1 MDATASFTRSSPI
14 PISLRSIDSRDVRWL
29 LPCVFSLWLIGFIL
43 GLDDSGRVFRGND
56 PAAPTVA
63 AWGLALGVFG
73 IWRWRRWLIRD
84 ELLRPAHDAAD
95 DLLWLIGILGALAF
109 YFILI
114 PSRRY
119 LTPNLSLCLLSGLA
133 GARLVYSGMTRRIGD
148 TLHCSRCN
156 YQIIDTSLPRR
167 CPECSGVW
175 AHRLVRGRI
184 VRSTKLISA
193 GIILL
198 FICTFAPIPR
208 LEISRAFIRRQMA
221 TAWILSEASKSLGEN
236 YTLDAE
242 LWRELSK
249 RQLTEQQAGAL
260 ADLVLRAT
268 ANNALRDNGAF
279 LWLEDLVFSGRA
291 PRAAADG
298 FMDLSL
304 TFQLTAPRSSFTGR
318 AIPVSIQ
325 ALELRRIPRDRIA
338 VCLEWLRDDADPTPF
353 LNNSKWETLANAM
366 QLSSRDPV
374 APALPPQSTASA
386 QTQLSLS
393 ENLGLIATPT
403 LDLLGGHRLQARIWV
418 AIIPSGA
425 APTQSPATLAPIYAD
440 PTAKSPVAWMRRYD
454 LGASVQVFDRSSP
467 RRPAPSKSP
476 N

>member
-1 MDATASFTRSSPI
+1 MDATASFTRSNPI
-14 PISLRSIDSRDVRWL
+14 PISLRSIDSRDIRWL
-29 LPCVFSLWLIGFIL
+29 IPCILSLWLIGIIL
-43 GLDDSGRVFRGND
+43 GFDDSGRLFRGND

-95 DLLWLIGILGALAF
+95 DLLWLLGTLGALFF
-109 YFILI
+109 YFLLI

-119 LTPNLSLCLLSGLA
+119 LAPNLSLCLFSGLA

-167 CPECSGVW
+167 CPECAGVW
-175 AHRLVRGRI
+175 AHRLLRGRI

-208 LEISRAFIRRQMA
+208 LEVGRAFIRRQMA
-221 TAWILSEASKSLGEN
+221 TAWIFSEATKSLKEN
-236 YTLDAE
+236 YMLDAE

-249 RQLTEQQAGAL
+249 RKLTDQQAQSL
-260 ADLVLRAT
+260 ADLVLRGT
-268 ANNALRDNGAF
+268 ANNSLRDNGAYR
-279 LWLEDLVFSGRA
+279 WLEDLVFSGQA
-291 PRAAADG
+291 PRTAADG

-304 TFQLTAPRSSFTGR
+304 AFQIVAPRSSFAGS
-318 AIPVSIQ
+318 PVPVTIQ
-325 ALELRRIPRDRIA
+325 ALELRRVPRDRIA
-338 VCLEWLRDDADPTPF
+338 VCLEWLRDDADPTPI
-353 LNNSKWETLANAM
+353 LNYSKWETLANAM
-366 QLSSRDPV
+366 LLSSRDPV
-374 APALPPQSTASA
+374 APSPTPQAALLA
-386 QTQLSLS
+386 QPRLSLS
-393 ENLGLIATPT
+393 ENLGLVATPA
-403 LDLLGGHRLQARIWV
+403 LDRLGGHRLQARIWV
-418 AIIPSGA
+418 AIVPPGA
-425 APTQSPATLAPIYAD
+425 PPVQSPATLAPLYAD
-440 PTAKSPVAWMRRYD
+440 PTVKPPVAWLKQYD
-454 LGASVQVFDRSSP
+454 VGASVQVSDRRGQ
-467 RRPAPSKSP
+467 RRPAPPKSP

>member
-14 PISLRSIDSRDVRWL
+14 PVSLRSIDSRDVRWL
-29 LPCVFSLWLIGFIL
+29 IPCVLSLWLIGVIL

-56 PAAPTVA
+56 PAAPTIA

-95 DLLWLIGILGALAF
+95 DLLWLLGTLGALAF
-109 YFILI
+109 YFLLI

-119 LTPNLSLCLLSGLA
+119 FAPNLSLCLFSGIT

-167 CPECSGVW
+167 CPECAGVW

-184 VRSTKLISA
+184 LRSTRLISA

-221 TAWILSEASKSLGEN
+221 TAWILSEATKSLKEN

-249 RQLTEQQAGAL
+249 RKLSDQQARSL
-260 ADLVLRAT
+260 ADLVLRGT
-268 ANNALRDNGAF
+268 ANNSLRDNGAY
-279 LWLEDLVFSGRA
+279 LWLEDLVFSGQA
-291 PRAAADG
+291 PRSAADS

-304 TFQLTAPRSSFTGR
+304 AFQIVAPRSSYAGR
-318 AIPVSIQ
+318 PFPVTVQ
-325 ALELRRIPRDRIA
+325 ALELRRVPRDRIA
-338 VCLEWLRDDADPTPF
+338 VCLEWLRDDADPTPIF
-353 LNNSKWETLANAM
+353 NNSKWETLANAM

-374 APALPPQSTASA
+374 APSPAPQTAASAPPQP
-386 QTQLSLS
+386 LLS
-393 ENLGLIATPT
+393 ENLGIVATPT
-403 LDLLGGHRLQARIWV
+403 LDLLGGHQLQARIWV
-418 AIIPSGA
+418 AIIPPGA
-425 APTQSPATLAPIYAD
+425 PPVQSPATLAPLYSD
-440 PTAKSPVAWMRRYD
+440 PTAKPPVAWLKQYD
-454 LGASVQVFDRSSP
+454 LGASIRVFNRSNQP
-467 RRPAPSKSP
+467 LPPPPKTP